1 MLQIQTGSP
10 QRLCDG
16 TTRRDFIHV
25 GFLGI
30 LGLTLAD
37 VLRMEAA
44 QAAPL
49 GKPAGNNK
57 NVILIWL
64 HGGQTQLDTYDMK
77 PEAPAEV
84 RGPFK
89 PVKTNVPGLEICE
102 LLPRMAKVMD
112 KITIH
117 RGFNHGNNDHFAA
130 AHWMLTGYLGANG
143 VDQRPR
149 FPSMGSVAARALGPR
164 KPGVPPYTVMNDGG
178 FGFHGAAYLG
188 AQYHPIRT
196 GDESYGNEGMQ
207 LPVAKTNDFLP
218 LPGLDSTRLLR
229 RQTLLRDVEQVRRDA
244 DVAASE
250 RNMTEVQQK
259 AMGMILSG
267 KAHEAYDLSKEDP
280 KVREWYGGGWAEN
293 ALLARRLV
301 EAGSRFVVCNTGYW
315 DDHGNIKTGME
326 SKLPRHDRMV
336 ACLIEDLH
344 QRGMLDD
351 TLVIAAGEFG
361 RTPGVNKDMGRDHWA
376 QASSLLIAGGGF
388 RHGQVIGATNA
399 KAEYPTE
406 NPIGPADMQATIYH
420 HLGISRETTFEDNT
434 GRPQY
439 IMPLDQGQVIKELV

>member
-1 MLQIQTGSP
+1 
-10 QRLCDG
+10 
-16 TTRRDFIHV
+16 
-25 GFLGI
+25 
-30 LGLTLAD
+30 
-37 VLRMEAA
+37 
-44 QAAPL
+44 
-49 GKPAGNNK
+49 
-57 NVILIWL
+57 
-64 HGGQTQLDTYDMK
+64 
-77 PEAPAEV
+77 
-84 RGPFK
+84 
-89 PVKTNVPGLEICE
+89 
-102 LLPRMAKVMD
+102 
-112 KITIH
+112 
-117 RGFNHGNNDHFAA
+117 
-130 AHWMLTGYLGANG
+130 
-143 VDQRPR
+143 
-149 FPSMGSVAARALGPR
+149 
-164 KPGVPPYTVMNDGG
+164 
-178 FGFHGAAYLG
+178 
-188 AQYHPIRT
+188 
-196 GDESYGNEGMQ
+196 MQ